1 MSTLTI
7 NNAAIQTYPTQTY
20 CYSGRW
26 DCEDSVHNCPGKC
39 GYIRYKDQYG
49 NIVEESGYCITDTN
63 IQIVASEIIQVIGLD
78 TEVCQ
83 QNSIKTLNAYS
94 DNCGSCWTIRISV
107 PSGENRDVVF
117 SSNFQGGALY
127 SFSGTACQESPDPTY
142 NIFNDQTINITE
154 TKEFY
159 FGIDA
164 ARNSGTNPYASNIY
178 VEVLNSGVSLQSISY
193 NRTHTNAK
201 C

>member
-1 MSTLTI
+1 MSNLTI
-7 NNAAIQTYPTQTY
+7 INNSKPTLPTQTY

-26 DCEDSVHNCPGKC
+26 DCEDSLHNCPGKC
-39 GYIRYKDQYG
+39 GYIIYKDENG
-49 NIVEESGYCITDTN
+49 NIVEESGFCTADTN
-63 IQIVASEIIQVIGLD
+63 IQIVASEILEVRGLN
-78 TEVCQ
+78 TEICQ
-83 QNSIKTLNAYS
+83 QNTIETLNTHS
-94 DNCGSCWTIRISV
+94 DSCGSCWTIRINV

-127 SFSGTACQESPDPTY
+127 GFSGTACQESPDPTY

-164 ARNSGTNPYASNIY
+164 SRNSGTNPYASNIY

>member
-1 MSTLTI
+1 MSILTI
-7 NNAAIQTYPTQTY
+7 NNSVKPSLPTQTY

-26 DCEDSVHNCPGKC
+26 PCEDSVHDCPGKC
-39 GYIRYKDQYG
+39 GYIIYKDENG
-49 NIVEESGYCITDTN
+49 NIIEENGYCKQDTN
-63 IQIVASEIIQVIGLD
+63 IQIIASEIIEVMGLN
-78 TEVCQ
+78 TKACQ
-83 QNSIKTLNAYS
+83 QNSIETLNANSY
-94 DNCGSCWTIRISV
+94 NCGSCWTIRINV

-117 SSNFQGGALY
+117 SSNFQGGAIY
-127 SFSGTACQESPDPTY
+127 GFASTFCQEGSDPTY

-193 NRTHTNAK
+193 NRTHTDAK

>member
-7 NNAAIQTYPTQTY
+7 NNSAKPSLPTQTY
-20 CYSGRW
+20 CYSGKW
-26 DCEDSVHNCPGKC
+26 SCQDSLHDCPGKC
-39 GYIRYKDQYG
+39 GYIKYKDENG
-49 NIVEESGYCITDTN
+49 NIIEESGFCKADTN
-63 IQIVASEIIQVIGLD
+63 IQIVASEILEVIGLN
-78 TEVCQ
+78 TKVCQ
-83 QNSIKTLNAYS
+83 QNTIETLNTHS
-94 DNCGSCWTIRISV
+94 GSCGSCWTIRINV

-117 SSNFQGGALY
+117 SSNFQGGASY
-127 SFSGTACQESPDPTY
+127 GFSGNACQESSDPMY

-159 FGIDA
+159 FGIDV
-164 ARNSGTNPYASNIY
+164 ARNSGTNPHASNIY